1 MLILQGVL
9 QMAKAEKPAKPKMAV
24 ESMTV
29 TPQTVISKRTH
40 EEEARER
47 KWRAEDALRDIER
60 AEKHKSDKSLMKDVR
75 SCAKEKMKAYGK
87 L

>member
-24 ESMTV
+24 ESMTAV
-29 TPQTVISKRTH
+29 PQATIAKRTH
-40 EEEARER
+40 EDEARER
-47 KWRAEDALRDIER
+47 KWRAESALEDIER
-60 AEKHKSDKSLMKDVR
+60 AEKHKRDKSLMKDVKA
-75 SCAKEKMKAYGK
+75 CAQERMKVYVK

>member
-1 MLILQGVL
+1 
-9 QMAKAEKPAKPKMAV
+9 MAKAEKPAKPKMAV

-40 EEEARER
+40 EDEARER
-47 KWRAEDALRDIER
+47 RYRAESALHDIEK